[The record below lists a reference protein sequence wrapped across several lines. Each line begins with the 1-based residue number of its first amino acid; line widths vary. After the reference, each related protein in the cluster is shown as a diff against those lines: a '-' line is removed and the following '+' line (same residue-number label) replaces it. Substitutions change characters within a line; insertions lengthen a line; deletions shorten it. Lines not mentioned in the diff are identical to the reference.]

1 MDGIEV
7 RHFVSHH
14 AQDGD
19 YERALRKL
27 TTWPRTQR
35 VDQWGTGKG
44 RERQCRKLG
53 NRMEEVGVQM
63 RMQLQ
68 LERLKQRQ
76 NWE

>member
-35 VDQWGTGKG
+35 VDQWGDRGG
-44 RERQCRKLG
+44 ERER
-53 NRMEEVGVQM
+53 EIVQEI
-63 RMQLQ
+63 R
-68 LERLKQRQ
+68 
-76 NWE
+76 